1 MHYAMHL
8 KYSLITKFLYNPSSF
23 AKQLFE
29 PFVTINCLLLA
40 KGVFLSAAARLIEV
54 PPGEITRLVS
64 PRYAPVD
71 TGENTT
77 CVTFSYTLYG
87 QSIGTLTLYMYTALN
102 RRTALWEEFGT
113 SLSSLS
119 KHVTVRF
126 SSNVS
131 IWLEFHATR
140 GYALS
145 DRIGVE
151 AVNVDECRKTGLD

>member
-8 KYSLITKFLYNPSSF
+8 KYSLITRFLYNPSLF

-40 KGVFLSAAARLIEV
+40 KGVFLAAAARLIEV

-71 TGENTT
+71 TGENNT
-77 CVTFSYTLYG
+77 CVTFTYTLYG

-102 RRTALWEEFGT
+102 QT
-113 SLSSLS
+113 
-119 KHVTVRF
+119 
-126 SSNVS
+126 
-131 IWLEFHATR
+131 ATR
-140 GYALS
+140 LLRPSG
-145 DRIGVE
+145 R
-151 AVNVDECRKTGLD
+151 RPQRW

>member
-1 MHYAMHL
+1 MTRAMHYAMHL
-8 KYSLITKFLYNPSSF
+8 KYSLITRFLYNPSLF

-40 KGVFLSAAARLIEV
+40 KGVFLAAAARLIEV

-71 TGENTT
+71 TT
-77 CVTFSYTLYG
+77 CVTFTYTLYG
-87 QSIGTLTLYMYTALN
+87 QSIGTLTLYSYTAPN
-102 RRTALWEEFGT
+102 QRTALWEEFGT

-119 KHVTVRF
+119 KHVTVRV

-145 DRIGVE
+145 DRIGLE

>member
-1 MHYAMHL
+1 M
-8 KYSLITKFLYNPSSF
+8 F
-23 AKQLFE
+23 AKQLSE

-40 KGVFLSAAARLIEV
+40 KGVFLAAAARLVEV

-71 TGENTT
+71 TGENNT
-77 CVTFSYTLYG
+77 CVTFTYTLYG

-102 RRTALWEEFGT
+102 QRTALWEEFGT

-119 KHVTVRF
+119 KHVTVRV